1 MEESDIKSKKPQV
14 NQKLKRFTIKFAKI
28 VIGGYVVLTLLGLLV
43 PKYQQYKINKA
54 QERLDKLQ
62 EEYINKQKQD
72 IYGGK
77 TPEETIDMLIEALKQ
92 NNPDLASRYYVLRN
106 QQKAKKEF
114 EDELNKNG
122 NLNASAEY
130 FKEVKEKGEKVCHD
144 LDNMEIAGC
153 NFEYI
158 YIREKDEYAYFEQLD
173 QELFFPKGSK
183 GRKIIDLRPNPYT
196 NTWKIVQP

>member
-1 MEESDIKSKKPQV
+1 MEESNIKSKKPQV

-130 FKEVKEKGEKVCHD
+130 FKEVKEKGEKVCKD
-144 LDNMEIAGC
+144 IYNPTVGGC
-153 NFEYI
+153 TFSYVYTTKEDKITVINGSNN
-158 YIREKDEYAYFEQLD
+158 K
-173 QELFFPKGSK
+173 LFIPKGSK
-183 GRKIIDLRPNPYT
+183 RKKFIDIELNPYT
-196 NTWKIVQP
+196 NIWKIVQP